1 MSSRRSAAIVD
12 INAPPPPPFSVHS
25 FLNSNRLSL
34 LDEAMFEGVA
44 APSQVDLSFNAFGS
58 PCSPGRAKYWTDDYY
73 CSMRAGCVTSG
84 TVLTSC
90 SLPADSIPLH
100 FDLSSYGFTAI
111 AEDAF
116 ADPGFASVES
126 LSLAGNA
133 ITELPQNV
141 FAGMTALKSL

>member
-1 MSSRRSAAIVD
+1 MHRPLLPLHR
-12 INAPPPPPFSVHS
+12 
-25 FLNSNRLSL
+25 FLEQNRLSL
-34 LDEAMFEGVA
+34 LNEAMIEGVT
-44 APSQVDLSFNAFGS
+44 PTYVDLSFNAFGS

-100 FDLSSYGFTAI
+100 VDLSSYGFTAI